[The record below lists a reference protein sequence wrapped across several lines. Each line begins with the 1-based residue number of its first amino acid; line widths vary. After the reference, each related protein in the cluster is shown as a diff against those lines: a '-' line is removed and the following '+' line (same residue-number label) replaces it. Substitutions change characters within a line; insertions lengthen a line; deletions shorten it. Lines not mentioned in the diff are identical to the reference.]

1 MSTSKARTTVS
12 MISNNYN
19 KSSAYNMAVDPKMKN
34 CNKFITKQTNEKTH
48 TANIQVERYSKHE
61 ENPKG

>member
-1 MSTSKARTTVS
+1 MHTSKARSTVRV
-12 MISNNYN
+12 ISNNYN
-19 KSSAYNMAVDPKMKN
+19 KSSTYNMVVDPKIKN

-48 TANIQVERYSKHE
+48 TAKIQVERYSKHE